1 MCQLHRRQE
10 NHITSSPILLKV
22 SLHQNYRRESQE
34 KAQKCSINYRPKI
47 AASTTQS
54 FLFKLSEREHCP
66 QYHQQVLSQ
75 LTYNLG
81 FEPNLGLFRA
91 VYSIDNDCDEI
102 NRQQGQCTQF
112 SPAHIHFIGLI
123 LLTGGLLM
131 RTTTSSILALAV
143 VALVVCTIAPND
155 VAAGEVDQNTL
166 KQVKDASEEEGCD
179 AIPYS
184 DLKRDCKSKQQK
196 KTSICQ
202 GYSCDPKAAKKL
214 KTDVNKTAKA
224 INDFEDTD
232 QDENTYSKEL
242 RKKLSRI
249 EDEFEE
255 MQDEAKSRL
264 KKGEACLEAREN
276 VQEVFEDVTNK
287 LKSDKSK
294 YNNDE
299 LDDFIDKLIKHF
311 DEEAKSHDDPMDE
324 VSNACENCEDVI
336 ALRL

>member
-1 MCQLHRRQE
+1 MRF
-10 NHITSSPILLKV
+10 
-22 SLHQNYRRESQE
+22 
-34 KAQKCSINYRPKI
+34 
-47 AASTTQS
+47 TT
-54 FLFKLSEREHCP
+54 K
-66 QYHQQVLSQ
+66 
-75 LTYNLG
+75 
-81 FEPNLGLFRA
+81 
-91 VYSIDNDCDEI
+91 
-102 NRQQGQCTQF
+102 
-112 SPAHIHFIGLI
+112 LI
-123 LLTGGLLM
+123 LVL
-131 RTTTSSILALAV
+131 I
-143 VALVVCTIAPND
+143 VAFCVTANG
-155 VAAGEVDQNTL
+155 ATAGDVDQDTL
-166 KQVKDASEEEGCD
+166 EQFKNASEKRGCN

-184 DLKRDCKSKQQK
+184 DLKRDCKSKQQEK
-196 KTSICQ
+196 DSECK

-214 KTDVNKTAKA
+214 KTEVNKTAKA
-224 INDFEDTD
+224 IDDFEDTD
-232 QDENTYSKEL
+232 QDENTYSKEF

-294 YNNDE
+294 YNNEE

-324 VSNACENCEDVI
+324 VSNACENCEEVI